1 MLEAIKI
8 LAERIVDMPE
18 LYDQQPRVTEVRL
31 GDPEVPV
38 ADQIQQFIRIVYD
51 NADNVFTDEEIAHI
65 KEAEREA
72 RRKVVNAWMLGIV
85 AGEFV
90 ALPDTREQKKERL
103 QIEEEERKWRLEKE
117 KERRQMERERQ
128 LAYEQTQQR
137 IRHDEMLRGSRGIG
151 MASNS
156 LTGGLF

>member
-18 LYDQQPRVTEVRL
+18 LYDHQPRVSEVRL
-31 GDPEVPV
+31 TDSEVPISE
-38 ADQIQQFIRIVYD
+38 QIEQFIRIVYD

-72 RRKVVNAWMLGIV
+72 KRKVANAWMLGIV

-90 ALPDTREQKKERL
+90 ALPDTREQRKERL
-103 QIEEEERKWRLEKE
+103 MIEEEERKWRIEQEKQKRQQERE
-117 KERRQMERERQ
+117 KQLAMERIQQHMRQ
-128 LAYEQTQQR
+128 
-137 IRHDEMLRGSRGIG
+137 DEMLRDGRGI
-151 MASNS
+151 ANNNF
-156 LTGGLF
+156 GGIF

>member
-72 RRKVVNAWMLGIV
+72 KRKVANAWMLGIV

-90 ALPDTREQKKERL
+90 ALPDTREQRKERL
-103 QIEEEERKWRLEKE
+103 MIEEEERKWRIEQEKQKRQQERE
-117 KERRQMERERQ
+117 KQLAMERIQQHMRQ
-128 LAYEQTQQR
+128 
-137 IRHDEMLRGSRGIG
+137 DEMLRDGMGI
-151 MASNS
+151 ANNNF
-156 LTGGLF
+156 GGIF

>member
-18 LYDQQPRVTEVRL
+18 LYDQQPRVREVKTT
-31 GDPEVPV
+31 DPEVPV

-72 RRKVVNAWMLGIV
+72 KRKVVNAWMLGIV

-90 ALPDTREQKKERL
+90 ALPDTREQRKERL
-103 QIEEEERKWRLEKE
+103 QIEEEERKWRMEREKD
-117 KERRQMERERQ
+117 KRQMERERQ
-128 LAYEQTQQR
+128 LAMEQMQQR
-137 IRHDEMLRGSRGIG
+137 ARHDEMLRGSRG
-151 MASNS
+151 MANNI
-156 LTGGLF
+156 LPGGIF

>member
-18 LYDQQPRVTEVRL
+18 LYDHQPRVSEVRL
-31 GDPEVPV
+31 TDSEVPISE
-38 ADQIQQFIRIVYD
+38 QIEQFIRIVYD

-72 RRKVVNAWMLGIV
+72 KRKVANAWMLGIV

-90 ALPDTREQKKERL
+90 ALPDTREQRKERL
-103 QIEEEERKWRLEKE
+103 MIEEEERKWRIEQEKQKRQQERE
-117 KERRQMERERQ
+117 KQLAMERIQQHMRQ
-128 LAYEQTQQR
+128 
-137 IRHDEMLRGSRGIG
+137 DEMLRDGMGI
-151 MASNS
+151 ANNNF
-156 LTGGLF
+156 GGIF